1 MSKGILGNEARQY
14 LSPDTSPLTVEQQL
28 EFERLAVE
36 REKARLAV
44 QLEELA
50 IQVEREKFEIQ
61 KVRME
66 MEAELA
72 IKVEREKAKIQIEN
86 KELEQDIVLSRSP
99 FDLAK
104 NIKLVPVFT
113 EYDPEDYFRLFE
125 ETAKHL
131 EWPAEQWVW
140 LIKPKL
146 SGKAAKVIRHLDDI
160 NDYDKV
166 KKSYFRCILNNRRRI
181 STKVS

>member
-1 MSKGILGNEARQY
+1 MKVGST
-14 LSPDTSPLTVEQQL
+14 SPDTSPLTVEQQL

-36 REKARLAV
+36 SEKARLAV
-44 QLEELA
+44 QREELA
-50 IQVEREKFEIQ
+50 IKVEREKFEIQ

-72 IKVEREKAKIQIEN
+72 IKVEKAKIQIKN
-86 KELEQDIVLSRSP
+86 KELEQDIVLGRSP

-113 EYDPEDYFRLFE
+113 EYDPEDYFRLFN

-131 EWPAEQWVW
+131 QWPAEQWVW

-146 SGKAAKVIRHLDDI
+146 SGNAAKVIRPLDDI
-160 NDYDKV
+160 ND
-166 KKSYFRCILNNRRRI
+166 
-181 STKVS
+181 